1 MVDLY
6 SSFLRGTVSRR
17 DESST
22 IGFAPVRLHDADD
35 HFFAAAGPAYAFAQ
49 HGVGFAHARSVS
61 RNSLNTAGRW
71 PVSTSASHSSGL
83 LASPLF
89 STPQRKN
96 CRNRLP
102 VPVTIVPVKARRPE
116 HLLRYAAC
124 VIAAEFVAEVYR
136 RIFHVNPTTV
146 ALTFL
151 VMVLWVAAYWGF
163 RFSVFL
169 ALLPRLLSIIIFFR
183 QSGTFTVA
191 DPQNWVALFA
201 FLITAGIAS
210 QLADRARRQTADAN
224 QRRRDVERLYAFSQ
238 RLLATDNVA
247 ELLNAIPAYVCD
259 GFGAKAAAIYLLSTQ
274 QVYRTDPKA
283 TWLALHDLQMVSSR
297 GEPVIDSQ
305 RGISLTPL
313 HLGTRTTGAVGIAG
327 PALSRATLEALGSMI
342 GIAIERAGAMEKLS
356 QTEAAHQS
364 ENLRAVLLDSVTHE
378 LRTPL
383 TGIKAAVTGLLS
395 EYNLDEAQRSELLT
409 VINEE
414 TDRLDRLV
422 GEATEMAQLDAHKV
436 ELHMAP
442 VDVATVI
449 ESAVEESRTILGQ
462 HPVEVRVPPS
472 LPKVRVDADRIAEV
486 LKQLLENAAK
496 YSPSTA
502 PITITAESKN
512 GRVVTS
518 VTDHGPGIDDF
529 EQSLIF
535 DKFYRGRDQRYRVQ
549 GTGMGLAIAKAI
561 VETHSGGISVTSQLG
576 HGSVFSF
583 DLPAV

>member
-1 MVDLY
+1 LVIAVIL
-6 SSFLRGTVSRR
+6 
-17 DESST
+17 
-22 IGFAPVRLHDADD
+22 
-35 HFFAAAGPAYAFAQ
+35 
-49 HGVGFAHARSVS
+49 HARAEIVEFLHHGGTETRGKSPTV
-61 RNSLNTAGRW
+61 
-71 PVSTSASHSSGL
+71 L
-83 LASPLF
+83 LLF
-89 STPQRKN
+89 SLCLCASVVKSFTS
-96 CRNRLP
+96 
-102 VPVTIVPVKARRPE
+102 VTIVPVKARWPQ

-124 VIAAEFVAEVYR
+124 LAATEIVVEVYR
-136 RIFHVNPTTV
+136 HVLHVNPTTV

-151 VMVLWVAAYWGF
+151 LMVLWLAAYWGF

-169 ALLPRLLSIIIFFR
+169 AVLATLAFNYYFLPPI
-183 QSGTFTVA
+183 GTFTVA

-201 FLITAGIAS
+201 FLVTAGIAS

-247 ELLNAIPAYVCD
+247 ELMNAIPAYVRD
-259 GFGAKAAAIYLLSTQ
+259 GFGAKAAAVYLLSSQ
-274 QVYRTDPKA
+274 QVYRTDPNA

-297 GEPVIDSQ
+297 GEPVIDPQ

-327 PALSRATLEALGSMI
+327 PTLSRATLEALGSMI

-356 QTEAAHQS
+356 QTEAAHQN
-364 ENLRAVLLDSVTHE
+364 ENLRTVLLDSVTHE

-383 TGIKAAVTGLLS
+383 TSIKAAVTSLLS
-395 EYNLDEAQRSELLT
+395 DYNLDDAQRKELLT

-436 ELHMAP
+436 ELHLAP
-442 VDVATVI
+442 VDIATVI
-449 ESAVEESRTILGQ
+449 ESTVEESRTVLGQ
-462 HPVEVRVPPS
+462 HPLEVRVPAS
-472 LPKVRVDADRIAEV
+472 LPKVRVDPDRIAEV

-496 YSPSTA
+496 YSPPAS
-502 PITITAESKN
+502 PITITAELRAD
-512 GRVVTS
+512 RVVTS

-529 EQSLIF
+529 EQSLVF
-535 DKFYRGRDQRYRVQ
+535 DKFYRGRDQRYSVQ

-561 VETHSGGISVTSQLG
+561 VEAHNGTVGITSQLG

-583 DLPAV
+583 ELPVV

>member
-1 MVDLY
+1 LCLCASVVKSF
-6 SSFLRGTVSRR
+6 SS
-17 DESST
+17 
-22 IGFAPVRLHDADD
+22 
-35 HFFAAAGPAYAFAQ
+35 
-49 HGVGFAHARSVS
+49 
-61 RNSLNTAGRW
+61 
-71 PVSTSASHSSGL
+71 
-83 LASPLF
+83 
-89 STPQRKN
+89 
-96 CRNRLP
+96 
-102 VPVTIVPVKARRPE
+102 VTIVRVKARWPQ

-124 VIAAEFVAEVYR
+124 LAAAEVVVQIYR
-136 RIFHVNPTTV
+136 RIIHVNPTTV

-151 VMVLWVAAYWGF
+151 LMVLWVAAYWGF

-169 ALLPRLLSIIIFFR
+169 ALIATLAFNYYFLPPI
-183 QSGTFTVA
+183 GTLTVA

-201 FLITAGIAS
+201 FLVTAGIAS

-247 ELLNAIPAYVCD
+247 ELLNAIPAYVSD
-259 GFGAKAAAIYLLSTQ
+259 GFGAKAAAIYLLSSRQ
-274 QVYRTDPKA
+274 LYRTDPNA
-283 TWLALHDLQMVSSR
+283 TSLALQDLQIVSSR

-327 PALSRATLEALGSMI
+327 PTLSRATLEALGSMI

-395 EYNLDEAQRSELLT
+395 EYNLNEAQRRELLT

-436 ELHMAP
+436 ELHMAA
-442 VDVATVI
+442 VDIASI
-449 ESAVEESRTILGQ
+449 IDSAVEESRTFIGL
-462 HPVEVRVPPS
+462 HPLEVRVAPS
-472 LPKVRVDADRIAEV
+472 LPKVRVDSDRIAEV

-496 YSPSTA
+496 YSPPTS
-502 PITITAESKN
+502 PITITAEQK
-512 GRVVTS
+512 GDRIVTS
-518 VTDHGPGIDDF
+518 VTDHGHGIDDF
-529 EQSLIF
+529 EQSLVF
-535 DKFYRGRDQRYRVQ
+535 DKFYRGRDQRYSVQ

-561 VETHSGGISVTSQLG
+561 VEAHNGVVGVTSQLG
-576 HGSVFSF
+576 RGSVFSF
-583 DLPAV
+583 ELPAA